1 MGLDPSTLSEL
12 YPTLEALRPP
22 PGIEEFVKHADRLV
36 KTITLSA
43 RPADNTNEP
52 QNVVFGVD
60 KSMTPIFTKYYSTP
74 RKTTKQR
81 VFWFH
86 ERFNKEAH
94 TCEGKWCS
102 MYKDGI
108 SVRKHKQ
115 SGNEKG
121 EQD

>member
-36 KTITLSA
+36 KTITRSA
-43 RPADNTNEP
+43 GPADNTNEP

-74 RKTTKQR
+74 RQTTKQR
-81 VFWFH
+81 VCWFH
-86 ERFNKEAH
+86 ERFHKEAH